1 MNKQSRSMP
10 LRTGTHALLEEAAY
24 CILMASLNQIRSRA
38 DKSDVLSKRQEKL
51 RQSREG
57 TRLQGWPI
65 PGYVRRILGREINRA
80 NRINSREGHAPPRRI
95 PSTPVGHSAIR
106 RIRPTNRP
114 PIWRCRSSSW
124 KNCHGRGIARMTTHR
139 HTVRDTTDNLH
150 LYSAVLA
157 RVVDGDTVDLHV
169 DLGFHH
175 SLLQRFHRLDVDSPE
190 RGKPGWAEATAFV
203 QGWFQEHGSTVIVHS
218 FKGDS
223 FGRWLGYVYAH
234 DGSSL
239 TDDLLF
245 SGHAVKWGT

>member
-10 LRTGTHALLEEAAY
+10 LRTGTHALLEEAAD
-24 CILMASLNQIRSRA
+24 CILMTSLNQIRSRA

-124 KNCHGRGIARMTTHR
+124 KNCHGRGIAEDDDPSSHR
-139 HTVRDTTDNLH
+139 
-150 LYSAVLA
+150 S
-157 RVVDGDTVDLHV
+157 
-169 DLGFHH
+169 
-175 SLLQRFHRLDVDSPE
+175 
-190 RGKPGWAEATAFV
+190 
-203 QGWFQEHGSTVIVHS
+203 
-218 FKGDS
+218 
-223 FGRWLGYVYAH
+223 
-234 DGSSL
+234 
-239 TDDLLF
+239 
-245 SGHAVKWGT
+245 